1 MAKQRDYK
9 REYETS
15 LEHGDN
21 KRFKTI
27 SARLNI
33 DEVDIL
39 NNIIER
45 YHCKTF
51 GEFIRKILYDDILK

>member
-15 LEHGDN
+15 LERGDN

-45 YHCKTF
+45 YHCN
-51 GEFIRKILYDDILK
+51 